1 MFEKGDIINVIKKD
15 SKHNGKEGIIIDEH
29 GVGVAQ
35 SPSISVRLF
44 GQRRWKVKL
53 FDNTTPIFIFSD
65 EDIELNIVYKR
76 NKKLKDLG
84 I

>member
-1 MFEKGDIINVIKKD
+1 MFVKGDIINVIKKD
-15 SKHNGKEGIIIDEH
+15 SKHDGKEGIIIDEH
-29 GVGVAQ
+29 
-35 SPSISVRLF
+35 SPNASLEII